1 MKDFS
6 KILIFTENSSTLKE
20 TSYDDKNRK
29 YMIDS

>member
-20 TSYDDKNRK
+20 TSYDDKTEN
-29 YMIDS
+29 I